1 MELDTQQ
8 IIQDISEFGTTYG
21 LKLVAALA
29 TLWVGWKVTNFL
41 GRALRRWFDKTE
53 FDETLETFVHSLVT
67 MALKVV
73 LVVTCAGIAG
83 FPTTSFI
90 AVLGAAGLA
99 VGMALSGTL
108 QNFAGGVLLLVLKPF
123 KVGDVIETEGHTG
136 KVRSIQIFNT
146 IINTPDNKRVILPNG
161 PVATKSLVNYSA
173 ESTRRVD
180 MLFGIGYGDDIDAA
194 KAILKKLIDAD
205 PRINPDPEPFIAVKE
220 LADSSVNLAV
230 RVWAGTADYW
240 GVFFD
245 MHESVKK
252 AFDADGISI
261 PFPQSEVHMHQVRDA
276 S

>member
-220 LADSSVNLAV
+220 LADSSVNLVV